1 MKISYFII
9 LFQSFIFSQTYTVK
23 EPSFDG
29 IGKFYF
35 QREISKV
42 MGHQGANWLERSSR
56 ESEEHPT
63 MVVNSLN
70 LKPTDIVAD
79 FGSGS
84 GYFTRKIAPLCS
96 LVYAVDIQEEM
107 HALNKNFLSKNIIN
121 NVEFIIGGYK
131 KTNLP
136 LNKIDLLLMVDVY
149 HELEF
154 PYEIMKDIYDKLK
167 PSGNLVLV
175 EYRGED
181 EKLMIKPLHKMT
193 EKQIVLEMENTGFFL
208 ERNLDI
214 LPTQHMLF
222 FKKNHSSA
230 QGVH

>member
-1 MKISYFII
+1 MKLLYFII
-9 LFQSFIFSQTYTVK
+9 LFLRLIFCQNYTYQDT
-23 EPSFDG
+23 SFDG

-56 ESEEHPT
+56 ESEEHSRK
-63 MVVNSLN
+63 VVKNLN
-70 LKPTDIVAD
+70 LNLTDIVSD

-107 HALNKNFLSKNIIN
+107 HAINKDFLSQNDID
-121 NVEFIIGGYK
+121 NVEFITGGYK
-131 KTNLP
+131 TTNLP

-154 PYEIMKDIYDKLK
+154 PHEIMEDIYDKLK

-181 EKLMIKPLHKMT
+181 E
-193 EKQIVLEMENTGFFL
+193 E
-208 ERNLDI
+208 
-214 LPTQHMLF
+214 
-222 FKKNHSSA
+222 
-230 QGVH
+230 

>member
-1 MKISYFII
+1 MKIFPNLIPVFPLSGV
-9 LFQSFIFSQTYTVK
+9 IFF
-23 EPSFDG
+23 P
-29 IGKFYF
+29 
-35 QREISKV
+35 
-42 MGHQGANWLERSSR
+42 
-56 ESEEHPT
+56 
-63 MVVNSLN
+63 
-70 LKPTDIVAD
+70 
-79 FGSGS
+79 
-84 GYFTRKIAPLCS
+84 
-96 LVYAVDIQEEM
+96 
-107 HALNKNFLSKNIIN
+107 
-121 NVEFIIGGYK
+121 